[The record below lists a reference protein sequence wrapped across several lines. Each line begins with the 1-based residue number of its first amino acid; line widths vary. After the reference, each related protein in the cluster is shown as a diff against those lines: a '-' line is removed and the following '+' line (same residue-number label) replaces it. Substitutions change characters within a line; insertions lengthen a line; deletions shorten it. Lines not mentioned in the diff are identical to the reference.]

1 MAGLLDMSFFST
13 PEAQAGLGLLAA
25 GGGNMGNAIKGML
38 EQQQAA
44 EERRLRREQQMLQ
57 QKYVQSQISE
67 NEMQALARRSQIEAA
82 QRKQAALPALYGS
95 MPGAMP
101 QQEGGQ
107 MQGQQQAQG
116 RPQLDWQAA
125 LRAGY
130 SPDEIQ
136 KLASLTNLGREE
148 VARTM
153 KGIGPGGREYEYQVD
168 KYGNRVGEGMAQ
180 FRAPIMQD
188 LGNKVVAL
196 DPYTLQQQQALGKT
210 MTPDA
215 AANYGL
221 SAQRL
226 AMDRDK
232 AAFEREQGG
241 KPAFNADAA
250 GFIVPPSEKNPAGT
264 IIPLPGFQ
272 KPLNDV
278 QSKSLLF
285 GSRMNE
291 SDKIINDLAKSGKD
305 FSTPGA
311 AAPYGIGSA
320 INLVNPEQA
329 QMLDQAK
336 RDFLNAT
343 LRRESGA
350 VIAKEE
356 FSNADKQ
363 YFPQIGDS
371 QKTIEQKARNRALA
385 IQGVMAE
392 VPKGIAPLTGVRP
405 IETQQ
410 PPSNRPI
417 PPQAAINDLKMRGPK
432 AKAQFDAIFG
442 EGAADRA
449 LGGR

>member
-1 MAGLLDMSFFST
+1 MAGILDFLNS
-13 PEAQAGLGLLAA
+13 EAALPGLLSLSAA
-25 GGGNMGNAIKGML
+25 GGNMGGLATGL
-38 EQQQAA
+38 LQGQFAA
-44 EERRLRREQQMLQ
+44 EDRKTKKEAEALRQQ
-57 QKYVQSQISE
+57 YVRSQIAE
-67 NEMQALARRSQIEAA
+67 NDIQALARRSQIEAA
-82 QRKQAALPALYGS
+82 QRKQAALPSLYGG

-101 QQEGGQ
+101 QGGSPDQ
-107 MQGQQQAQG
+107 MGQPQAQG

-130 SPDEIQ
+130 SPEEIQ

-196 DPYTLQQQQALGKT
+196 DPYTLQQQQALGKS

-226 AMDRDK
+226 ALDRDK
-232 AAFEREQGG
+232 AAYERQQGG
-241 KPAFNADAA
+241 KPAFNADAG

-392 VPKGIAPLTGVRP
+392 VPKGIQPLTGVRP
-405 IETQQ
+405 VNQQ
-410 PPSNRPI
+410 APKSPMKGQTVDGYRFKGGNPAD
-417 PPQAAINDLKMRGPK
+417 QANWEKM
-432 AKAQFDAIFG
+432 
-442 EGAADRA
+442 
-449 LGGR
+449 